1 MRADS
6 DMLKNPSVPDHGVF
20 RHSGGGGYSETK
32 KIQDSRFK
40 IQITKS
46 ESYPNAEVY
55 NGFEN
60 RYCPGSISAEI
71 FSFHLS
77 TLKLV

>member
-1 MRADS
+1 MDN
-6 DMLKNPSVPDHGVF
+6 LEI
-20 RHSGGGGYSETK
+20 YSESK

-40 IQITKS
+40 IITKN

-71 FSFHLS
+71 CSFYLS